1 MFKQSYIVHMT
12 PLIINNLEG
21 GHTYT
26 HERHNQF
33 LENQALSGLMNIN
46 GKGNNVLNASPF

>member
-1 MFKQSYIVHMT
+1 MT